1 MKRNQNTPPVKH
13 NITASYKTPVIDQLL
28 GRTTLEWTCDDGHKE
43 ALKASLR
50 FTDYEGNSPSVYSV
64 LRLPYIFKT
73 WMQSRR
79 SPILEEPVPF
89 IVMDA
94 IRFLETIVRP
104 GMKVVEAG
112 GGNSS
117 LWFLEKGTHVTTYE
131 HSAEWAGF
139 VQKTVREN
147 PLRFHEKNF
156 NIKVMQGPSALADM
170 ALIPDQSLD
179 FVLVDCMNDFTRRN
193 DCMEVLMSK
202 VKKGGWMI
210 LDNSDNPVNWV
221 GADLMKGKEMHKFS
235 GFAPMGL
242 FVCQTTFWKM

>member
-1 MKRNQNTPPVKH
+1 MKRNQHTPPNKQ

-28 GRTTLEWTCDDGHKE
+28 GRTTLEWTCDDGRE
-43 ALKASLR
+43 ESLQASLR
-50 FTDYEGNSPSVYSV
+50 FTDYEGNTPSTYSL

-79 SPILEEPVPF
+79 SPILAEPVPF

-94 IRFLETIVRP
+94 IRFMENIVQP
-104 GMKVVEAG
+104 GMSVVEAG

-117 LWFLEKGTHVTTYE
+117 LWFLERNAQVTTYE
-131 HSAEWAGF
+131 HSSDWAGF
-139 VQKTVREN
+139 IQKTVREN
-147 PLRFHEKNF
+147 PMRFHEKNF
-156 NIKVMQGPSALADM
+156 NIKVMQGQSAIADM

-179 FVLVDCMNDFTRRN
+179 IVLVDCMNDFTRRN

-202 VKKGGWMI
+202 VKKGGWMV

-221 GADLMKGKEMHKFS
+221 GADLLKGKEMHRFS

>member
-1 MKRNQNTPPVKH
+1 MKRNQYTPPVKH

-43 ALKASLR
+43 ALQASLR
-50 FTDYEGNSPSVYSV
+50 FTDYEGNSPSTYSV

-94 IRFLETIVRP
+94 IRFLTTLVQP

-117 LWFLEKGTHVTTYE
+117 LWFLEKNTHVTTYE
-131 HSAEWAGF
+131 HSSEWAGF
-139 VQKTVREN
+139 IQQTVREN

-156 NIKVMQGPSALADM
+156 NIKVMQGSSALADM

-202 VKKGGWMI
+202 VKKGGWMV

-221 GADLMKGKEMHKFS
+221 GADLLKGKEMHKFS

>member
-1 MKRNQNTPPVKH
+1 MKRNQHTPPNKQ

-28 GRTTLEWTCDDGHKE
+28 GRTTLEWICDDGRE
-43 ALKASLR
+43 ESLRASLR
-50 FTDYEGNSPSVYSV
+50 FTDYEGNTPSTYSV
-64 LRLPYIFKT
+64 LRLPFVFKT
-73 WMQSRR
+73 WVQTRR
-79 SPILEEPVPF
+79 SPILENPVPF

-94 IRFLETIVRP
+94 IRFMEKIVQP
-104 GMKVVEAG
+104 GMSVVEAG

-117 LWFLEKGTHVTTYE
+117 LWFLERNTMVTTYE
-131 HSAEWAGF
+131 HSADWAGF

-156 NIKVMQGPSALADM
+156 NIKVMQGQSAIADM

-179 FVLVDCMNDFTRRN
+179 VVLVDCMNDFTRRN

-202 VKKGGWMI
+202 VKKGGWMV

-221 GADLMKGKEMHKFS
+221 GADLLKGKEMYRFS

>member
-1 MKRNQNTPPVKH
+1 MKRNQHTPPKTK

-28 GRTTLEWTCDDGHKE
+28 GRTTLEWTCDDGSE
-43 ALKASLR
+43 ESLQASLR
-50 FTDYEGNSPSVYSV
+50 FTDYEGNMPSTYSV
-64 LRLPYIFKT
+64 MRLPYIFKT

-79 SPILEEPVPF
+79 SPILAEPVPF

-94 IRFLETIVRP
+94 IRFLENIVKP
-104 GMKVVEAG
+104 GMTVVEAG

-117 LWFLEKGTHVTTYE
+117 LWFLERNTMVTTYE
-131 HSAEWAGF
+131 HSSDWAGF
-139 VQKTVREN
+139 IQKTVREN

-156 NIKVMQGPSALADM
+156 NIKVMQGQSAIADM

-179 FVLVDCMNDFTRRN
+179 IVLVDCMNDFTRRN

-202 VKKGGWMI
+202 VKKGGWMV

-221 GADLMKGKEMHKFS
+221 GADLLKGKEMRRFS

>member
-1 MKRNQNTPPVKH
+1 MKRDQHTPPNKQ

-28 GRTTLEWTCDDGHKE
+28 GRTTLEWTCDDGRE
-43 ALKASLR
+43 ESLRASLR
-50 FTDYEGNSPSVYSV
+50 FTDYEGNTPSTYSL
-64 LRLPYIFKT
+64 LRLPYIIKT

-79 SPILEEPVPF
+79 SPILAEPVPF

-94 IRFLETIVRP
+94 IRFMEKIVQP
-104 GMKVVEAG
+104 GMSIVEAG

-117 LWFLEKGTHVTTYE
+117 LWFLERNAQVTTYE
-131 HSAEWAGF
+131 HSADWAGF
-139 VQKTVREN
+139 IQKTVREN

-156 NIKVMQGPSALADM
+156 NIKVMQGQSAIADM

-179 FVLVDCMNDFTRRN
+179 IVLVDCMNDFTRRN
-193 DCMEVLMSK
+193 DCMEVLISK
-202 VKKGGWMI
+202 VKKNGWMV

-221 GADLMKGKEMHKFS
+221 GADLLKGKEMHRFS

>member
-1 MKRNQNTPPVKH
+1 MKRNQYTPPNKQ

-28 GRTTLEWTCDDGHKE
+28 GRTTLEWTCDDGRE
-43 ALKASLR
+43 ESLQASLR
-50 FTDYEGNSPSVYSV
+50 FTDYEGNAPSAYSV

-73 WMQSRR
+73 WMQSRH

-94 IRFLETIVRP
+94 IRFLENIVQP
-104 GMKVVEAG
+104 GMTVVEAG

-117 LWFLEKGTHVTTYE
+117 LWFLERNAMVSTYE
-131 HSAEWAGF
+131 HSSEWAGF
-139 VQKTVREN
+139 IQKTVREN

-156 NIKVMQGPSALADM
+156 NIKVMQGQSAIADM

-179 FVLVDCMNDFTRRN
+179 IVLVDCMNDFTRRN
-193 DCMEVLMSK
+193 DCMEVLMTK
-202 VKKGGWMI
+202 VKKGGWMV

-221 GADLMKGKEMHKFS
+221 GADLLKGKEMHRFS

-242 FVCQTTFWKM
+242 FVCQTTFWQM

>member
-1 MKRNQNTPPVKH
+1 MKRNQHTPPNKQ

-28 GRTTLEWTCDDGHKE
+28 GRTTLEWICDDGRAE
-43 ALKASLR
+43 SLRASLR
-50 FTDYEGNSPSVYSV
+50 FTDYEGNTPSTYSV
-64 LRLPYIFKT
+64 LRLPYVFKT
-73 WMQSRR
+73 WVQTRR
-79 SPILEEPVPF
+79 SPILENPVPF

-94 IRFLETIVRP
+94 IRFMEKIVQA
-104 GMKVVEAG
+104 GMNVVEAG

-117 LWFLEKGTHVTTYE
+117 LWFLERNTKVTTYE
-131 HSAEWAGF
+131 HSADWAGF
-139 VQKTVREN
+139 IQKTVREN

-156 NIKVMQGPSALADM
+156 NVKVMEGQSAIADM

-179 FVLVDCMNDFTRRN
+179 IVLVDCMNDFTRRN

-202 VKKGGWMI
+202 VKKGGWMV

-221 GADLMKGKEMHKFS
+221 GADLLKGKEMYRFS
-235 GFAPMGL
+235 GYAPMGL

>member
-1 MKRNQNTPPVKH
+1 M
-13 NITASYKTPVIDQLL
+13 
-28 GRTTLEWTCDDGHKE
+28 
-43 ALKASLR
+43 
-50 FTDYEGNSPSVYSV
+50 
-64 LRLPYIFKT
+64 
-73 WMQSRR
+73 
-79 SPILEEPVPF
+79 PF
-89 IVMDA
+89 DFWA
-94 IRFLETIVRP
+94 IVRP

>member
-1 MKRNQNTPPVKH
+1 MKRNQHTPPNKQ

-28 GRTTLEWTCDDGHKE
+28 GRTTLEWTCDDGRE
-43 ALKASLR
+43 ESLQASLR
-50 FTDYEGNSPSVYSV
+50 FTDYEGNTPSTYSL

-79 SPILEEPVPF
+79 SPILAEPVPF

-94 IRFLETIVRP
+94 IRFMENIVQP
-104 GMKVVEAG
+104 GMSVVEAG

-117 LWFLEKGTHVTTYE
+117 LWFLERNAQVTTYE
-131 HSAEWAGF
+131 HSSDWAGF
-139 VQKTVREN
+139 IQKTVREN

-156 NIKVMQGPSALADM
+156 NIKVMQGQSAIADM

-179 FVLVDCMNDFTRRN
+179 IVLVDCMNDFTRRN

-202 VKKGGWMI
+202 VKKGGWMV

-221 GADLMKGKEMHKFS
+221 GADLLKGKEMHRFS